1 MPSVPTSANFTVAQ
15 AVGTLAASDSN
26 PHAKLL
32 LAGSTSEK
40 LLAFRVRA
48 TNDDVKLRDLIFTG
62 SNLES
67 LSNFKITDVNGS
79 VVADSATTTTSTGV
93 TFKNL
98 TVSDVITK
106 DSTKTYYVT
115 ADTNLNTSS
124 TGIVLNLLST
134 GSTVKS
140 SNGTIVSM
148 AGVSSVLSNTNR
160 VEENMAIVAKTSNS
174 KDLAT
179 SALKF
184 SVTAT
189 GNDSAVLKTIT
200 VKPSISGYTGS
211 TEIAIYKD
219 SVSAANLVGT
229 GTYTN
234 NTAT

>member
-1 MPSVPTSANFTVAQ
+1 MSSVPTSADFTVAQ

-32 LAGSTSEK
+32 LAGATSEQ

-48 TNDDVKLRDLIFTG
+48 TNDDIKLRDLVFTG
-62 SNLES
+62 SNLGS

-79 VVADSATTTTSTGV
+79 VVANSATTTTSTGV

-98 TVSDVITK
+98 TVSDVISK

-115 ADTNLNTSS
+115 ADTNLNTSAN
-124 TGIVLNLLST
+124 GIVLKLFSS

-140 SNGTIVSM
+140 SNGTIVDM
-148 AGVSSVLSNTNR
+148 TGATSVLSNTDR
-160 VEENMAIVAKTSNS
+160 VEENMAIVAKTTNT

-179 SALKF
+179 SALRF

-189 GNDSAVLKTIT
+189 GNNTATLSGIT
-200 VKPSISGYTGS
+200 VKPSISGYTGT

-219 SVSAANLVGT
+219 SVSDANLVGT